1 MSKAWWIGLLTAT
14 ALVGIA
20 AGCQT
25 NSPAQHVH
33 GEVFPPEGETRDVQ
47 NIAIAQAAAGA
58 RADATLHAADFD
70 GSSLNSLGQQKLDL
84 MLADEMPA
92 DPMALYLDLPQTTAS
107 GPAHDSVMAYLK
119 GRGLD
124 QTQIQIEDG
133 PNPRSTGSAAESIS
147 GITALRTAGQ
157 AVPVQA
163 TDSAAAANTPPTY
176 PAPGH

>member
-1 MSKAWWIGLLTAT
+1 
-14 ALVGIA
+14 
-20 AGCQT
+20 
-25 NSPAQHVH
+25 
-33 GEVFPPEGETRDVQ
+33 
-47 NIAIAQAAAGA
+47 
-58 RADATLHAADFD
+58 
-70 GSSLNSLGQQKLDL
+70 
-84 MLADEMPA
+84 
-92 DPMALYLDLPQTTAS
+92 
-107 GPAHDSVMAYLK
+107 MAYLK